1 MSDLNIKA
9 KWNFQWVPKIPNRKG
24 KVEICFSPSDQ
35 YFMNISLKFS
45 NCMLM
50 PCEFEQIWL
59 LSSDII
65 TKRE

>member
-1 MSDLNIKA
+1 MELQVGSKNSK
-9 KWNFQWVPKIPNRKG
+9 QKG
-24 KVEICFSPSDQ
+24 KSWNLLFPNIDQ

-59 LSSDII
+59 LSSNII